1 MNNNAYA
8 GIILAAGASSRMGRP
23 KQLLHIDGLTLLE
36 RIIRTACEAKLSP
49 LISVL
54 GAHADKVEPL
64 VRPLPTDHVY
74 NENWQTGMGSSIA
87 TGLKKALALNPEIKG
102 ALFLLVDQPFVSPN
116 LLMNMKTQAD
126 EGDNQGVVC
135 QYDNTLGVPALFK
148 KALFDDLLRL
158 DAERGA
164 KPLINQY
171 QRHLAVVPFPKGK
184 IDLDFPREWAQFIK
198 KL

>member
-1 MNNNAYA
+1 
-8 GIILAAGASSRMGRP
+8 
-23 KQLLHIDGLTLLE
+23 
-36 RIIRTACEAKLSP
+36 
-49 LISVL
+49 
-54 GAHADKVEPL
+54 
-64 VRPLPTDHVY
+64 
-74 NENWQTGMGSSIA
+74 
-87 TGLKKALALNPEIKG
+87 
-102 ALFLLVDQPFVSPN
+102 
-116 LLMNMKTQAD
+116 MKTQAD